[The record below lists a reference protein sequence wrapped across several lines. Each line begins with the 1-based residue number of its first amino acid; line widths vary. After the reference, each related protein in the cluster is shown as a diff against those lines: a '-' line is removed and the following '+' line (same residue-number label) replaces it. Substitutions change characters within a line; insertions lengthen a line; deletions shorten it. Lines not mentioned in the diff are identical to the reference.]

1 MKGCGAV
8 SRNKPLDALGG
19 TNGFGQGV
27 MKRMSSKSGALEPH
41 PTETHSQWGR
51 PTGLGTCSGAQRRVA
66 STRCTKTGS
75 SYPATPQR
83 LAPGGWEEWETGQ
96 VGLIFVADL
105 TDVTRGLKAWGD
117 AVVMGCVCDATTG
130 LGRPVIDATT

>member
-8 SRNKPLDALGG
+8 SHNKPLDALGG
-19 TNGFGQGV
+19 TNVFGQGV
-27 MKRMSSKSGALEPH
+27 MKRACSKGGALEPH
-41 PTETHSQWGR
+41 PPETRPGRGR
-51 PTGLGTCSGAQRRVA
+51 PIGLSMRSGAQRRVM
-66 STRCTKTGS
+66 STECTNVGS
-75 SYPATPQR
+75 SYPLAPQR

>member
-19 TNGFGQGV
+19 TNVFGQGV
-27 MKRMSSKSGALEPH
+27 MKRACSKGGALEPR
-41 PTETHSQWGR
+41 PPETRPGRGR
-51 PTGLGTCSGAQRRVA
+51 PIGLSMRSGAQRRVM
-66 STRCTKTGS
+66 STECTNVGS
-75 SYPATPQR
+75 SYPLAPQR

>member
-8 SRNKPLDALGG
+8 SRNKPLDSSGG
-19 TNGFGQGV
+19 TDEFGQGV
-27 MKRMSSKSGALEPH
+27 MKRLRSRGGALEPH
-41 PTETHSQWGR
+41 PLETQHRWGR
-51 PTGLGTCSGAQRRVA
+51 PTGLCASSGARRRVA
-66 STRCTKTGS
+66 STICTKTGS
-75 SYPATPQR
+75 SYPLAPQW

-117 AVVMGCVCDATTG
+117 AVVTVCVCEK
-130 LGRPVIDATT
+130 